1 MAVVG
6 GDTRG
11 NLVQAASNESCSP
24 GPRALPLAPEQTAQ
38 APTEPLVQLL
48 KACSHVRH
56 PKIRHPTPDHRSKFL
71 DNTVELSSNVSSQL
85 CSSCSVLYRCALR
98 FSMTSADF
106 CSSIA
111 TLLSVAS
118 PVADKQ
124 ISQGKARD
132 FTPIYPVHIRPVGPD
147 GIGLRV
153 FWPSR
158 PPTSRLVCTSCSPGQ
173 EFAYS
178 FLPTPPRGDAVAVRL
193 GVPAIKVP
201 RGLPSFKGHLL
212 VTSRFAFAPRL
223 TAPSMALPIIQTN
236 APDVINTSNTVL
248 TCPPCCNGGG
258 ECRRFQAYLL
268 QKPCRV
274 RRGAEN
280 TGNRSPGARGVYP
293 MD

>member
-1 MAVVG
+1 
-6 GDTRG
+6 
-11 NLVQAASNESCSP
+11 
-24 GPRALPLAPEQTAQ
+24 
-38 APTEPLVQLL
+38 
-48 KACSHVRH
+48 
-56 PKIRHPTPDHRSKFL
+56 
-71 DNTVELSSNVSSQL
+71 
-85 CSSCSVLYRCALR
+85 
-98 FSMTSADF
+98 MTSADF

-118 PVADKQ
+118 PVANKQ

-132 FTPIYPVHIRPVGPD
+132 FIPIYPVHIRPVGPD

-158 PPTSRLVCTSCSPGQ
+158 PPTSRLVCTSCSSGQ

-223 TAPSMALPIIQTN
+223 TAPSMALRAMDG
-236 APDVINTSNTVL
+236 APKKKV
-248 TCPPCCNGGG
+248 PRWAPFA
-258 ECRRFQAYLL
+258 RR
-268 QKPCRV
+268 PS
-274 RRGAEN
+274 E
-280 TGNRSPGARGVYP
+280 SPGQMGPGWGGRALRGLPVRCIVYVNWWAH
-293 MD
+293 

>member
-1 MAVVG
+1 
-6 GDTRG
+6 
-11 NLVQAASNESCSP
+11 
-24 GPRALPLAPEQTAQ
+24 
-38 APTEPLVQLL
+38 
-48 KACSHVRH
+48 
-56 PKIRHPTPDHRSKFL
+56 
-71 DNTVELSSNVSSQL
+71 
-85 CSSCSVLYRCALR
+85 
-98 FSMTSADF
+98 MTSADF

-132 FTPIYPVHIRPVGPD
+132 FIPIYPVHIRPVGPD

-158 PPTSRLVCTSCSPGQ
+158 PPTSRLVCTSCSSGQ

-223 TAPSMALPIIQTN
+223 TAPSMALRAMPGAHRVARGSYPPP
-236 APDVINTSNTVL
+236 APT
-248 TCPPCCNGGG
+248 PPCVRFRT
-258 ECRRFQAYLL
+258 RRFTKNTQASDAH
-268 QKPCRV
+268 
-274 RRGAEN
+274 RGSSRDHEHASS
-280 TGNRSPGARGVYP
+280 G
-293 MD
+293 

>member
-1 MAVVG
+1 
-6 GDTRG
+6 
-11 NLVQAASNESCSP
+11 
-24 GPRALPLAPEQTAQ
+24 
-38 APTEPLVQLL
+38 
-48 KACSHVRH
+48 
-56 PKIRHPTPDHRSKFL
+56 
-71 DNTVELSSNVSSQL
+71 
-85 CSSCSVLYRCALR
+85 
-98 FSMTSADF
+98 MTSADF

-132 FTPIYPVHIRPVGPD
+132 FIPICPVHIRPVGPD

-158 PPTSRLVCTSCSPGQ
+158 PPTSRLVCTSCSSGQ

-223 TAPSMALPIIQTN
+223 TAPSMAHQKKRCRGGHLSRDGLRK
-236 APDVINTSNTVL
+236 APARWG
-248 TCPPCCNGGG
+248 PGG
-258 ECRRFQAYLL
+258 EDALCEVFSFVASFTSIGGPTR
-268 QKPCRV
+268 
-274 RRGAEN
+274 
-280 TGNRSPGARGVYP
+280 T
-293 MD
+293 